1 MMVLEPIP
9 AETIWGGERLFPYV
23 RHEGLKNIGQL
34 YTVQCRKQKSN
45 RILNGPWAGKCLYDY
60 YRTRKQALGL
70 SYDEYPLL
78 IALVDAKQ
86 DLSVQV
92 HPDDRCAA
100 RLERSPFGKTESW
113 YFLEEPDCGKIVD
126 GCLCRNKEELKQL
139 AGEGR
144 FPEIIDDL
152 SVKKGDYV
160 FVDAGTL
167 HALGAGSLV
176 YEIQEN
182 VDFTYRFYD
191 YGRRDSCGN
200 ERPLHLGKAMEAV
213 KPGLKSA
220 VRRYSGEIAEMKYRT
235 LLLEGTTFENTWNT
249 WAFVTVLDGQIQVD
263 GIAAER
269 GTSVL
274 LEPGEQ
280 LTPDPCVRAMAAAL

>member
-23 RHEGLKNIGQL
+23 RHEGMNNIGQL
-34 YTVQCRKQKSN
+34 YTVQCRKEKSN
-45 RILNGPWAGKCLYDY
+45 RILNGPWAGKGLYDY
-60 YRTRKQALGL
+60 YQSRKQALGL
-70 SYDEYPLL
+70 AYDEYPLL
-78 IALVDAKQ
+78 IALVDAKE

-92 HPDDRCAA
+92 HPDDQCAA
-100 RLERSPFGKTESW
+100 RLEQSPFGKTESW
-113 YFLEEPDCGKIVD
+113 YFLEDPDCGKIVN
-126 GCLCRNKEELKQL
+126 GCLCRDKDELKQL

-144 FPEIIDDL
+144 FPEIIDHL
-152 SVKKGDYV
+152 PVRKGDYV

-167 HALGAGSLV
+167 HALGGGSLV

-191 YGRRDSCGN
+191 YGRRDSQGN
-200 ERPLHLGKAMEAV
+200 GRPLHLDKAVEAV

-235 LLLEGTTFENTWNT
+235 LLLEGTEFENTWNT
-249 WAFVTVLDGQIQVD
+249 WAFVTVLDGRIQVG
-263 GIAAER
+263 GITAER

-274 LEPGEQ
+274 LEPGEM
-280 LTPDPCVRAMAAAL
+280 LTLDPCVQAMAAAL

>member
-9 AETIWGGERLFPYV
+9 VETIWGGERPFPYV
-23 RHEGLKNIGQL
+23 WHEGMNNIGQL
-34 YTVQCRKQKSN
+34 YTVQCRKEKSN
-45 RILNGPWAGKCLYDY
+45 RILNGPWTGKGLYDY
-60 YRTRKQALGL
+60 YQSRKQTLGL
-70 SYDEYPLL
+70 AYDEYPLL
-78 IALVDAKQ
+78 IALVDAKE

-92 HPDDRCAA
+92 HPDDQCAA
-100 RLERSPFGKTESW
+100 WLEQSPFGKTESW

-126 GCLCRNKEELKQL
+126 GCLCRDKDELEQL

-144 FPEIIDDL
+144 FPEIIDHL
-152 SVKKGDYV
+152 PVRKGDYV

-167 HALGAGSLV
+167 HALGGGSLV

-191 YGRRDSCGN
+191 YGRRDSQGN
-200 ERPLHLGKAMEAV
+200 GRPLHLDKAVEAV

-220 VRRYSGEIAEMKYRT
+220 VRLYSGEITERKYRT
-235 LLLEGTTFENTWNT
+235 LLLEGTEFENTWNT

-263 GIAAER
+263 GITAVR

-274 LEPGEQ
+274 LEPGEM
-280 LTPDPCVRAMAAAL
+280 LTLDPCVRAMAAAL

>member
-23 RHEGLKNIGQL
+23 RHEEMKNIGQL
-34 YTVQCRKQKSN
+34 YTVQCRREKSN
-45 RILNGPWAGKCLYDY
+45 RILNGPWAGRSLYEY
-60 YRTRKQALGL
+60 YQSRKRALGL

-78 IALVDAKQ
+78 IALVDAKE

-100 RLERSPFGKTESW
+100 DLEQWPFGKTESW
-113 YFLEEPDCGKIVD
+113 YFLEEPDRGEIVN
-126 GCLCRNKEELKQL
+126 GCRCRSKEELTRL
-139 AGEGR
+139 SGEGR
-144 FPEIIDDL
+144 FPDIIDHL
-152 SVKKGDYV
+152 PVKKGDYV

-191 YGRRDSCGN
+191 YGRRDSQGN
-200 ERPLHLGKAMEAV
+200 ERPLHLKKALEAV
-213 KPGLKSA
+213 KTGFKSSA
-220 VRRYSGEIAEMKYRT
+220 SHYRGEIREAKYRT
-235 LLLEGTTFENTWNT
+235 LLLEGTDFENTWGT
-249 WAFVTVLDGQIQVD
+249 WAFVTVLDGQLQAD

-274 LEPGEQ
+274 LEPGER
-280 LTPDPCVRAMAAAL
+280 LKSGPSVRAMAAAL

>member
-9 AETIWGGERLFPYV
+9 VETIWGGERLFPYV
-23 RHEGLKNIGQL
+23 WHEGMNNIGQL
-34 YTVQCRKQKSN
+34 YTVQCRKEKSN
-45 RILNGPWAGKCLYDY
+45 RILNGPWTGKGLYDY
-60 YRTRKQALGL
+60 YQSRKQTLGL
-70 SYDEYPLL
+70 AYDEYPLL
-78 IALVDAKQ
+78 IALVDAKE

-92 HPDDRCAA
+92 HPDDQCAA
-100 RLERSPFGKTESW
+100 WLEQSPFGKTESW

-126 GCLCRNKEELKQL
+126 GCLCRDKDELEQL

-144 FPEIIDDL
+144 FPEIIDHL
-152 SVKKGDYV
+152 PVRKGDYV

-167 HALGAGSLV
+167 HALGGGSLV

-191 YGRRDSCGN
+191 YGRRDSQGN
-200 ERPLHLGKAMEAV
+200 GRPLHLDKAVEAV

-220 VRRYSGEIAEMKYRT
+220 VRLYSGEITERKYRT
-235 LLLEGTTFENTWNT
+235 LLLEGTEFENTWNT

-263 GIAAER
+263 GITAVR

-274 LEPGEQ
+274 LEPGEM
-280 LTPDPCVRAMAAAL
+280 LTLDPCVRAMAAAL